1 MKTLK
6 KYRWPLT
13 GALLGALIFLL
24 LYGVRVLDPTSVDWI
39 LNNPS
44 PDPAQHYLGWELF
57 RRSPVHL
64 PYIGANYNAVYPF
77 RTSVL
82 FADSLPLAAL
92 LFKLLGGILPTRFQ
106 YFGWWGLFCYM
117 MQGGLAQAVI
127 ARIAG
132 VQPTFGR
139 GDKSK
144 TAIAIIMSPGQ
155 TAKLWGSVLG
165 AGVLVLFPAL
175 TMRTFAH
182 EALAGTWLVLL
193 ALYLWLRSDEL
204 MSATRRA
211 CLLWGLMGLLCA
223 GIHLYY
229 LPMVGLVL
237 VGYAV
242 RRALQKRG
250 PAAVLLPIAAF
261 CAAALAEL
269 FLLGAFA
276 VNFAGYSNGYL
287 SGADYLGLFVPW
299 LAQSWEQNVYM
310 GLGAVLAVV
319 LAIFSVVCNARKA
332 EKFFTAHHDW
342 VVAGVVV
349 LVLDLLAAGG
359 NAITVGG
366 KTLFTVPIPQFLMD
380 FWAMFSSCARLAWV
394 AGLLLAVAACGLVL
408 RFWQKGVVPA
418 LMLAVCAVAQ
428 GWGQRGELFNRWTD
442 YHYYGFCYEN
452 KTLLTDPA
460 WENIAASGKYSHLA
474 FASFDFEHDEFW
486 DLVDFAADHG
496 WTSNSFYMA
505 HMDGNLAAVTLPGE
519 LNELSADTL
528 YAFVDEDELARNS
541 YDLHYYRLNGILIG
555 SVEPINGIEEEPAP
569 EVPARTMNLTKS
581 DLINAHYADG
591 SVGLETGGEMMTEE
605 WTLFPGRYCVTL
617 TGSGFDHSYIYAR
630 YGLINEETYKL
641 DIDFT
646 GIDPNEMTFEF
657 TATEMLHYWRVAVH
671 TLDDANVTVTGV
683 TVEKVG

>member
-82 FADSLPLAAL
+82 FTDSLPLAAL

-139 GDKSK
+139 GAKSK
-144 TAIAIIMSPGQ
+144 AAIAIIMSPGQ

-204 MSATRRA
+204 MSATLRA

-229 LPMVGLVL
+229 LPMAGLVL

-442 YHYYGFCYEN
+442 YHYYGFRYEN

-460 WENIAASGKYSHLA
+460 WEDIAASGKYSHLA

-528 YAFVDEDELARNS
+528 YAFIDEDELARNS
-541 YDLHYYRLNGILIG
+541 YDLHYYRLDGILIG
-555 SVEPINGIEEEPAP
+555 SVEPIDGLEEDPAP
-569 EVPARTMNLTKS
+569 EVPARTMDLTKS

-605 WTLFPGRYCVTL
+605 WTLFPGHYRVTL

-657 TATEMLHYWRVAVH
+657 TAGEMLHYWRVAVH
-671 TLDDANVTVTGV
+671 TLDDANVTVNSV
-683 TVEKVG
+683 TVEKIG

>member
-1 MKTLK
+1 MKALK

-13 GALLGALIFLL
+13 GALLGVLVFLAV
-24 LYGVRVLDPTSVDWI
+24 YGVRVLDPTSVDWI
-39 LNNPS
+39 LNSLS
-44 PDPAQHYLGWELF
+44 PDPIQHYLGWELF

-64 PYIGANYNAVYPF
+64 PYIGANYNAIYPF

-82 FADSLPLAAL
+82 FTDSLPLAAL
-92 LFKLLGGILPTRFQ
+92 FFKLLGGILPTRFQ
-106 YFGWWGLFCYM
+106 YFGWWGLLCYAL
-117 MQGGLAQAVI
+117 QGGLAQAVI
-127 ARIAG
+127 ARFGG
-132 VQPTFGR
+132 VKPDQ
-139 GDKSK
+139 K
-144 TAIAIIMSPGQ
+144 
-155 TAKLWGSVLG
+155 AKLWGSVAG

-182 EALAGTWLVLL
+182 EALAATWLVLL
-193 ALYLWLRSDEL
+193 ALYLWLRSDEI
-204 MSATRRA
+204 MPTTRRA
-211 CLLWGLMGLLCA
+211 CLLWGGMGLLCA

-250 PAAVLLPIAAF
+250 PAAVVLPVAAF
-261 CAAALAEL
+261 CVTALAEL
-269 FLLGAFA
+269 VLLGAFA

-299 LAQSWEQNVYM
+299 YAPGWEQNVYM
-310 GLGAVLAVV
+310 GVGAVWAVV
-319 LAIFSVVCNARKA
+319 LAIFSMVCNARKA
-332 EKFFTAHHDW
+332 EKFFAAHHDW
-342 VVAGVVV
+342 VAAGLVV
-349 LVLDLLAAGG
+349 LVLDLIAAGG

-366 KTLFTVPIPQFLMD
+366 RTLFTVPIPQFLMD
-380 FWAMFSSCARLAWV
+380 FWAMFSSCARLAWL
-394 AGLLLAVAACGLVL
+394 AGMLLAVTACGLVL
-408 RFWQKGVVPA
+408 RFWEKGAVPA
-418 LMLAVCAVAQ
+418 LLLAVCAVAQ

-442 YHYYGFCYEN
+442 YHYYDFRYEN
-452 KTLLTDPA
+452 KSLLTDPA
-460 WENIAASGKYSHLA
+460 WEDIAASGKYSHLA
-474 FASFDFEHDEFW
+474 FATFDFEHDEFW

-528 YAFVDEDELARNS
+528 YAFIDEDELARNS
-541 YDLHYYRLNGILIG
+541 YDLHYYRLDGILIG
-555 SVEPINGIEEEPAP
+555 SVEPIDGIEEEPAP
-569 EVPARTMNLTKS
+569 EVPAHTMDLTKS
-581 DLINAHYADG
+581 DLINAHFADG

-605 WTLFPGRYCVTL
+605 WTLFPGRYRVTL

-630 YGLINEETYKL
+630 YGLINQETYKL

-657 TATEMLHYWRVAVH
+657 TATEMLHYWRTAVH
-671 TLDDANVTVTGV
+671 TLDDANVTVNSV

>member
-57 RRSPVHL
+57 RRSLVHL

-82 FADSLPLAAL
+82 FTDSLPLAAL

-144 TAIAIIMSPGQ
+144 AAIAIIMSPGQ

-299 LAQSWEQNVYM
+299 LAPSWEQNVYM

-442 YHYYGFCYEN
+442 YHYYGFRYEN

-519 LNELSADTL
+519 LNDLAADTL
-528 YAFVDEDELARNS
+528 YAFIDEDELARNS
-541 YDLHYYRLNGILIG
+541 CDLHYYRLDGILIG
-555 SVEPINGIEEEPAP
+555 SVEPIDGLKEDPAP
-569 EVPARTMNLTKS
+569 EVPARTMDLTKS

-591 SVGLETGGEMMTEE
+591 SVGLESGGEMMTEE
-605 WTLFPGRYCVTL
+605 WTLFPGRYRVAL

-671 TLDDANVTVTGV
+671 TLDDANVTVNSV
-683 TVEKVG
+683 TVEKIG

>member
-24 LYGVRVLDPTSVDWI
+24 LYGVRVLNPTSVDWI

-82 FADSLPLAAL
+82 FTDSLPLAAL

-144 TAIAIIMSPGQ
+144 AAIAIIMSPGQ

-182 EALAGTWLVLL
+182 EALAGTGLVLL

-299 LAQSWEQNVYM
+299 LAPSWEQNVYM

-319 LAIFSVVCNARKA
+319 LAIFSMVCNARKA
-332 EKFFTAHHDW
+332 ERFFTAHHDW

-442 YHYYGFCYEN
+442 YHYYGFRYEN
-452 KTLLTDPA
+452 KTLLTDPV

-519 LNELSADTL
+519 LNDLAADTL
-528 YAFVDEDELARNS
+528 YAFIDEDELTRNS
-541 YDLHYYRLNGILIG
+541 YDLHYYRLDGILIG
-555 SVEPINGIEEEPAP
+555 SVEPIDGIEEEPAP
-569 EVPARTMNLTKS
+569 EVPAHTMDLTKS

-657 TATEMLHYWRVAVH
+657 TAGEMLHYWRTAVH
-671 TLDDANVTVTGV
+671 TLDDTEITVSSV
-683 TVEKVG
+683 TVEKIG

>member
-1 MKTLK
+1 MKALK

-13 GALLGALIFLL
+13 GALLGVLVFLAV
-24 LYGVRVLDPTSVDWI
+24 YGVRVLDPTSVDWI
-39 LNNPS
+39 LNSLS
-44 PDPAQHYLGWELF
+44 PDPIQHYLGWELF

-82 FADSLPLAAL
+82 FTDSLPLAAL
-92 LFKLLGGILPTRFQ
+92 FFKLLGGILPTRFQ
-106 YFGWWGLFCYM
+106 YFGWWGLLCYAL
-117 MQGGLAQAVI
+117 QGGLAQAVI

-139 GDKSK
+139 DDKSK
-144 TAIAIIMSPGQ
+144 AAVAIIMSPGQ

-175 TMRTFAH
+175 TIRMFAH
-182 EALAGTWLVLL
+182 TALAANWLVLL

-204 MSATRRA
+204 MLTTRSA
-211 CLLWGLMGLLCA
+211 CLIWGGMGLLCA

-250 PAAVLLPIAAF
+250 PAAVLAPIAAF

-269 FLLGAFA
+269 VLLGAFA

-287 SGADYLGLFVPW
+287 SGADYLGLVVPW
-299 LAQSWEQNVYM
+299 LAQSWEQNVYA
-310 GLGAVLAVV
+310 GIGTSLAVV
-319 LAIFSVVCNARKA
+319 LAVFGIVCNARKA
-332 EKFFTAHHDW
+332 EKFFAAHRDW
-342 VVAGVVV
+342 LIAGAVV
-349 LVLDLLAAGG
+349 LVLDLIAAGG
-359 NAITVGG
+359 NTVTVAGH
-366 KTLFTVPIPQFLMD
+366 TLFTVPIPQFLMN
-380 FWAMFSSCARLAWV
+380 FWAMFSSCARLAWL
-394 AGLLLAVAACGLVL
+394 AGMLLAAVGCGLVL
-408 RFWQKGVVPA
+408 RFWDNGVAPA

-428 GWGQRGELFNRWTD
+428 GWGQRSELFNRWTD
-442 YHYYGFCYEN
+442 YHYYGFRYEN
-452 KTLLTDPA
+452 KTLLTDPV
-460 WENIAASGKYSHLA
+460 WEQIAASGKYSHLA
-474 FASFDFEHDEFW
+474 FATFDFEHNEFW

-528 YAFVDEDELARNS
+528 YAFIDEDELARNS
-541 YDLHYYRLNGILIG
+541 YDLHYYRLDGILIG
-555 SVEPINGIEEEPAP
+555 SVEPIDGIEEEPAP
-569 EVPARTMNLTKS
+569 EVPAHTMNLTKS
-581 DLINAHYADG
+581 DVDPLFLAADG
-591 SVGLETGGEMMTEE
+591 IVLGMNGEMMTEE
-605 WTLFPGRYCVTL
+605 WTLFPGRYRVTL

-630 YGLINEETYKL
+630 YGLINQETYKL

-657 TATEMLHYWRVAVH
+657 TATEMLHYWRTAVH
-671 TLDDANVTVTGV
+671 TLDDANVTVNSV

>member
-39 LNNPS
+39 LNNSS

-82 FADSLPLAAL
+82 FTDSLPLAAL

-144 TAIAIIMSPGQ
+144 AAIAIIMSPGQ

-380 FWAMFSSCARLAWV
+380 FWAMFSSCARLAWA

-442 YHYYGFCYEN
+442 YHYYGFLYEN

-460 WENIAASGKYSHLA
+460 WEDIAASGKYSHLA

-519 LNELSADTL
+519 LNDLAADTL
-528 YAFVDEDELARNS
+528 YAFIDEDELARNS
-541 YDLHYYRLNGILIG
+541 CDLHYYRLDGILIG
-555 SVEPINGIEEEPAP
+555 SVEPIDGLEEDPAP
-569 EVPARTMNLTKS
+569 EVPARTMDLTKS

-657 TATEMLHYWRVAVH
+657 TAGEMLHYWRTAVH
-671 TLDDANVTVTGV
+671 TLDDANVTVNSV
-683 TVEKVG
+683 TVEKIG

>member
-24 LYGVRVLDPTSVDWI
+24 LYGVRVLDPTGVDWI

-82 FADSLPLAAL
+82 FTDSLPLAAL

-144 TAIAIIMSPGQ
+144 AAIAIIMSPGQ

-250 PAAVLLPIAAF
+250 PAAVLLPIVAF

-299 LAQSWEQNVYM
+299 LAPSWEQNVYM

-332 EKFFTAHHDW
+332 ERFFTAHHDW

-442 YHYYGFCYEN
+442 YHYYGFRYEN

-519 LNELSADTL
+519 LNDLAADTL
-528 YAFVDEDELARNS
+528 YAFIDEDELARNS
-541 YDLHYYRLNGILIG
+541 CDLHYYRLDGILIG
-555 SVEPINGIEEEPAP
+555 SVEPIDGLKEDPAP
-569 EVPARTMNLTKS
+569 EVPARTMDLTKS

-591 SVGLETGGEMMTEE
+591 SVGLESGGEMMTEE
-605 WTLFPGRYCVTL
+605 WTLFPGRYRVAL

-657 TATEMLHYWRVAVH
+657 TAGEMLHYWRVAVH
-671 TLDDANVTVTGV
+671 TLDDANVTVNSV
-683 TVEKVG
+683 TVEKIG